1 MEQEVKIAD
10 LAKLWNI
17 SVNTTW
23 KRVNKEGLRTIKKP
37 VEGREITFVIVDDE
51 ILEKYQVHE
60 GVISSDY
67 EEILTDNN
75 INEVKKPNNIDKILE
90 YSKSINEQIISLNED
105 YNQRIN
111 TLNEE
116 LITYKSKN
124 LLLEDKS
131 QREGL
136 YLQEIN
142 TLRSSNEQLKNTLN
156 KVYILLSF
164 ITTLLIIIAVYTGYK
179 LLIKI

>member
-60 GVISSDY
+60 GVISNDY

-75 INEVKKPNNIDKILE
+75 INEAKKPNNIDKILE

-105 YNQRIN
+105 YNQR
-111 TLNEE
+111 LNSLNNE

-124 LLLEDKS
+124 LLLEDKAG
-131 QREGL
+131 REGM
-136 YLQEIN
+136 YINEIN
-142 TLRSSNEQLKNTLN
+142 QLKKENEGYKQRLI
-156 KVYILLSF
+156 ILLTFTITLIIVLCIYAIYKFLPF
-164 ITTLLIIIAVYTGYK
+164 ITLK
-179 LLIKI
+179 